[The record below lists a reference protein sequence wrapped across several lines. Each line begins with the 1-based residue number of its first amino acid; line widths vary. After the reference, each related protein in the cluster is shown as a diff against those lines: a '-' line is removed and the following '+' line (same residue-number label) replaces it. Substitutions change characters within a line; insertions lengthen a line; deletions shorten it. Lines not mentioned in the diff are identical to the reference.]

1 MMCPVNGSHHHRG
14 SAPRRPA
21 RGLLAL
27 LALGT
32 TACLVAWGVLV
43 ALAVG
48 AGRQLEA
55 GAGAWTVLV
64 TATLGAAACLLL
76 GLLLGVRLVAVART
90 DPAPPRAPGRRV
102 AGR

>member
-1 MMCPVNGSHHHRG
+1 MRVSSHHRRADQADRRVPRG
-14 SAPRRPA
+14 P
-21 RGLLAL
+21 LAL

-32 TACLVAWGVLV
+32 TGCVVAWGVLV

-55 GAGAWTVLV
+55 GGGAWTVLV
-64 TATLGAAACLLL
+64 TATVGAAACLLL
-76 GLLLGVRLVAVART
+76 GLLLSVRLVALVRDDPRPVRT
-90 DPAPPRAPGRRV
+90 PGRRV

>member
-1 MMCPVNGSHHHRG
+1 MAVSNHHHRAAPG
-14 SAPRRPA
+14 PRRVP
-21 RGLLAL
+21 RGLAL

-32 TACLVAWGVLV
+32 TGCIVAWGVLV

-55 GAGAWTVLV
+55 GGGAWTVLV
-64 TATLGAAACLLL
+64 MATMGAAACLLL
-76 GLLLGVRLVAVART
+76 GLLLGVRLVTLVRDEPRPART
-90 DPAPPRAPGRRV
+90 PGRRV